1 MSKVFKQF
9 WNSSRYSLDGLAF
22 LVQNEFAARLEFYAL
37 LWGGLLFFYLD
48 VPLPEIVMALV
59 LFCLLVAMEAIN
71 TAIEVVID
79 RISPEISKTGKHAK
93 DLGSFAVM
101 CAVIANLVYVAYV
114 LHNADIAAA
123 LSRIR
128 ENPVLLLVA
137 MVVIMLTIYGFAK
150 LVKRSRDDAG

>member
-1 MSKVFKQF
+1 
-9 WNSSRYSLDGLAF
+9 
-22 LVQNEFAARLEFYAL
+22 
-37 LWGGLLFFYLD
+37 
-48 VPLPEIVMALV
+48 MAGV

-101 CAVIANLVYVAYV
+101 CALIANLVFVGYVIYKS
-114 LHNADIAAA
+114 DIPAA
-123 LSRIR
+123 LARIKD
-128 ENPVLLLVA
+128 NPLLLIAA

-150 LVKRSRDDAG
+150 LVKRGKISRAD